1 MTAQTAPNPMIA
13 VPDSTAA
20 APAQGTA
27 RLAAPPAGFT
37 LALASAVLAFSMMQ
51 TLLVPALPVF
61 AEQLGVDGATAGW
74 ILTAYLLSGAIAAPV
89 IGSLGDRFGH
99 RRTLVVAMLVFVLG
113 AALAAASALI
123 PAAAAFPLLLVGRV
137 LQGSATASFPLAVA
151 IVRVRLTGRA
161 QASAIGWLSGTL
173 GLGAGLALVVGGA
186 ITDLLSW
193 PWLFIAGG
201 ALGLVSVLLVLW
213 RVSAVTSRAA
223 GSRPDWAGIVLLVT
237 TLLPLLL
244 VVSQG
249 ARWGWSAP
257 STIAL
262 AVVAVLSLVA
272 LVLVE
277 RRVAAPLVDPALVT
291 HRALAA
297 TNVLTLFLGFIPY
310 AFYVGL
316 PVLLQASVLPSG
328 SVLPGAS
335 GVGHGLGVTATGAA
349 LLPGAVLVFLGG
361 RFAPWLLGRLSG
373 RVVAAIAL
381 GVMVIGGVGIAA
393 RPDSLAVVIGFFC
406 LIGLGNGIGFAV
418 IAELIAGNVPPAG
431 IGAAL
436 GVNGVLRTVGS
447 AFGTPIATLVLTTV
461 GVTAGGQSGVE
472 TFRVL
477 FGIAAAVS
485 LVGVAAAFLVPAP
498 RRER

>member
-1 MTAQTAPNPMIA
+1 MTAQTAPNPTIA
-13 VPDSTAA
+13 APDAA
-20 APAQGTA
+20 APARGT
-27 RLAAPPAGFT
+27 LAPGIAPPAGFT

-89 IGSLGDRFGH
+89 IGSLGDRYGH

-123 PAAAAFPLLLVGRV
+123 PVAAAFPLLLVGRV

-173 GLGAGLALVVGGA
+173 GLGAGIALVVGGA

-213 RVSAVTSRAA
+213 RVPAAALRAT

-249 ARWGWSAP
+249 ARWGWGAP
-257 STIAL
+257 ATIAL

-297 TNVLTLFLGFIPY
+297 TNVLTLLLGFIPY

-316 PVLLQASVLPSG
+316 PVLLQASVLP
-328 SVLPGAS
+328 GAS
-335 GVGHGLGVTATGAA
+335 SAGHGLGVTATGAA

-381 GVMVIGGVGIAA
+381 AVMVIGGVGIAA
-393 RPDSLAVVIGFFC
+393 RPDSLAMVIGFFC

-447 AFGTPIATLVLTTV
+447 AFGTPIATLVLTIV
-461 GVTAGGQSGVE
+461 GVTAAGQPGVE
-472 TFRVL
+472 TFRML